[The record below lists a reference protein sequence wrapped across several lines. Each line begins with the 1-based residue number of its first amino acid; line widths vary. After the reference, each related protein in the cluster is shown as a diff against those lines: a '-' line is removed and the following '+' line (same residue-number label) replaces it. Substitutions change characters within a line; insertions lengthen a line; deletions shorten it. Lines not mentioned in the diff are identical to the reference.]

1 MLTPLGFLLDLLFG
15 NAFFVFPNKSAT
27 LGWGIPAFAGAIPSE
42 EFVFYLAGFML
53 VLLSY
58 NWCDEHWM
66 AAYNVR
72 NYAATA
78 EKHTAYRSFS
88 LYISGAQSCVDRSC
102 DSVSFTT
109 VITYEVIRFGRRSA
123 PPPSKHLSEFGNKAL
138 QKFVS
143 RR

>member
-15 NAFFVFPNKSAT
+15 NAFFVFPNKPAT
-27 LGWGIPAFAGAIPSE
+27 LGWEIPALGGAIPIE

-72 NYAATA
+72 DYAATA
-78 EKHTAYRSFS
+78 ENIPRIVRFHCTSVVLS
-88 LYISGAQSCVDRSC
+88 VVLIGAAN
-102 DSVSFTT
+102 SVSFTT